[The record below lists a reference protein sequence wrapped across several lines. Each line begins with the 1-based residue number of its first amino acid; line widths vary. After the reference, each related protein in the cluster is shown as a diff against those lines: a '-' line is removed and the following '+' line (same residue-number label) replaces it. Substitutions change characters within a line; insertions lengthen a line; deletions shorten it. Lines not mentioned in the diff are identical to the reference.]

1 MLLAL
6 GIITV
11 VVWLGLLFA
20 WHGFWR
26 ADQRLPLVPA
36 ELPEWPPVVAVVPAR
51 DEAATIPFSL
61 TSLIEQRYQ
70 GQFHIV
76 LADDSSTDDT
86 AAMALRLGDDGVSRV
101 TVVEAGPLP
110 AGWAGKTWALRCG
123 VEEARRHSPTYYWF
137 TDADIVHGQQ
147 VLASLV
153 ARAEADQL
161 ALASLMVKLP
171 AEALWERLLVP
182 AYVFFFSLLYPFRA
196 VSDPASRIA
205 GAAGGSILVR
215 SDALAAIGGLAAIK
229 GAIIDDCALA
239 QAIKG
244 SGRRIWLGLGERSRS
259 LRRYER
265 LADIWAMVTRSAYV
279 QLGHS
284 PLVLA
289 LTLAGLAM
297 AFLAPPL
304 LVGFAGPA
312 AGLAGLVAW
321 SLMSLAYWSMVRFHG
336 LSPLWAVTL
345 PAAAAL
351 FAAMTVASAVAYYR
365 GQPVR
370 WRGRP
375 VGMADVERP

>member
-1 MLLAL
+1 MLLAF
-6 GIITV
+6 GILSV
-11 VVWLGLLFA
+11 LVWLALLFA
-20 WHGFWR
+20 WYGFWR
-26 ADQRLPLVPA
+26 ADVRLPLTPQ
-36 ELPEWPPVVAVVPAR
+36 ELVEWPSVVAVVPAR
-51 DEAATIPFSL
+51 NEAATIPFSL

-70 GQFHIV
+70 GEFHIV

-86 AAMALRLGDDGVSRV
+86 AAMAVRLGSDGDSRV
-101 TVVEAGPLP
+101 TVIEAGPLP
-110 AGWAGKTWALRCG
+110 GGWAGKTWALRRG
-123 VEEARRHSPTYYWF
+123 VEEAGRRNPTYYWF
-137 TDADIVHGQQ
+137 TDADVVHGHQ
-147 VLASLV
+147 VLAGLV
-153 ARAEADQL
+153 ARAEADRL

-171 AEALWERLLVP
+171 ARSLWEKLLVP

-205 GAAGGSILVR
+205 GAAGGSILIR

-229 GAIIDDCALA
+229 DAIIDDCALA

-244 SGRRIWLGLGERSRS
+244 TGRRIWLGLGERSRS

-279 QLGHS
+279 QLGRS

-289 LTLAGLAM
+289 LTLAGLAL

-321 SLMSLAYWSMVRFHG
+321 ALMSLAYWPMVRFHG

-345 PAAAAL
+345 PAAAVL
-351 FAAMTVASAVAYYR
+351 FAAMTLASAVAYYR

-375 VGMADVERP
+375 VGVADVERS